1 MLQLHVQQKPS
12 MNVYLM
18 ENMSRRILVGLI
30 AGVFTTLIVL
40 TLFAFFFRA
49 YQSETIILILPQ
61 STAAAIEGDMIG
73 KNILTLTRTERFAVL
88 LGKNGIDEA
97 DVSVTRGRTGNMIR
111 VRYENDDRSKAI
123 RGIQETTRAL
133 LMVTS
138 RYYNIKTSIDM
149 RIIDGPITRTRTTSP
164 LLFTILSVAIGIV
177 AYFIVTRSD
186 IFFPFV
192 DSARTFFHNKSHRL
206 MPAPSLSSAE
216 TPRNII
222 SPQPEEKKTERMR
235 EVTVAQKIAQRPI
248 TPALKTAPA
257 PTNLPIVGMTGKM
270 TVGEFRANQG
280 ESSGE
285 EPTEDELKER
295 LNKLL
300 RGDL

>member
-73 KNILTLTRTERFAVL
+73 KNILTLARTERFAVL

-97 DVSVTRGRTGNMIR
+97 DVSVTRGRPGNMIR

-123 RGIQETTRAL
+123 RGAQETTRAL
-133 LMVTS
+133 LTVTS
-138 RYYNIKTSIDM
+138 RYYNIKTSIDL

-164 LLFTILSVAIGIV
+164 FLFTILSIAIGIV
-177 AYFIVTRSD
+177 AYFSVMRSD
-186 IFFPFV
+186 AASGVFTALMRARHTE
-192 DSARTFFHNKSHRL
+192 SAAKIRQ
-206 MPAPSLSSAE
+206 PLSSIQKQE
-216 TPRNII
+216 
-222 SPQPEEKKTERMR
+222 EEK
-235 EVTVAQKIAQRPI
+235 EVLLKIPVAQKIAQRPI

-270 TVGEFRANQG
+270 TVGEFRANQ
-280 ESSGE
+280 EESSVQTVKSSGE